1 MKAVTKIMT
10 SAAGIA
16 ALGMAA
22 PAAAQFPGGNIGSQ
36 VIGQVLNTI
45 LNPYG
50 QQQRYQQYGQPY
62 GQYAQPYG
70 QYGQPY
76 GQYGQYGQQ
85 YGQYR
90 QYGINPQA
98 AVSQCSAAVQ
108 SRLAQQFSAGYGYNP
123 YGGYSS
129 ARVVSV
135 SSVQPRS
142 STTMEVR
149 GFATS
154 GRAAAYNPYG
164 GYNTAAA
171 ADLTFE
177 CDVDYRGYISD
188 IDIDRR
194 Y

>member
-1 MKAVTKIMT
+1 MKAVSKILT

-62 GQYAQPYG
+62 GQYGQ
-70 QYGQPY
+70 QYGQ
-76 GQYGQYGQQ
+76 QYGEYGQQ

-123 YGGYSS
+123 YGSGYSS

-142 STTMEVR
+142 NSTMEVR
-149 GFATS
+149 GYATS
-154 GRAAAYNPYG
+154 GRTAAYNPYG